1 MKKINEMI
9 DHVMLEEPASYRP
22 YLGMSQIGNPD
33 ERMLWLNF
41 RWCLPP
47 NSFEPR
53 ISRIMDLGQ
62 HLEDIIVDYLKKA
75 QGFEVFEKD
84 KNGKQYTASLLGD
97 HFSGHIDGVIKGLP
111 TVKSPAI
118 LEIKTANDKRFNNL
132 TSEGSYE
139 RWSMEYEAQVHCYM
153 GAFKLDKCLA
163 LVYNKNNSDIYT
175 EVINKDEEIFQSMLA
190 KARRIITSEN
200 PPESLIP
207 ETDWR
212 IKSLAKESRDVYMQ
226 RAYPQEKNC
235 RNCKHSKP
243 LIDSSG
249 ATWLCN
255 KGQEISNPKMQR
267 RACQDHEWIT
277 GLTPLPF

>member
-1 MKKINEMI
+1 
-9 DHVMLEEPASYRP
+9 
-22 YLGMSQIGNPD
+22 
-33 ERMLWLNF
+33 MLWLNF

-53 ISRIMDLGQ
+53 VSRILDLGQ

-175 EVINKDEEIFQSMLA
+175 EVINKDEEIFQSMLT

-235 RNCKHSKP
+235 RNCKYSKP

-255 KGQEISNPKMQR
+255 KGQEISNPKMQK